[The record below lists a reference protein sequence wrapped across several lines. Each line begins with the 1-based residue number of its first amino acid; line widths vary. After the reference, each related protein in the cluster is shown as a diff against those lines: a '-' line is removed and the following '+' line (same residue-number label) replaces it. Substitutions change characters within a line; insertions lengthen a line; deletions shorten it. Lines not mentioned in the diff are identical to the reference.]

1 MSPAVL
7 TPTPGKSVLN
17 CPVLPYSLP
26 DLTFFHSRKIEL
38 DTMCWIP
45 DRRIIVL
52 GRGSQPEQAF
62 FPEQAARRN
71 IPVMRRPSG
80 GETVLLSPHTIL
92 IAAVRTGVKLQS
104 PHRFFTEFN
113 QRVISALQSCGVE
126 DLNQKGTSDI
136 CIGRKKILGSSI
148 YWHRNR
154 LLYHAVLNVGEP
166 LENID
171 ILLKHPPR
179 EPEYRKGRS
188 HSEFVTSLR
197 SAGCRTSIEI
207 LKKSLI
213 SELISPGQSQWSSH
227 ASTPAT
233 NNAGIML
240 ST

>member
-7 TPTPGKSVLN
+7 TPTRGTSALN

-26 DLTFFHSRKIEL
+26 DLAFFHSRETEL
-38 DTMCWIP
+38 DAMCWVP

-62 FPEQAARRN
+62 FPEEAVRRN
-71 IPVMRRPSG
+71 VLVMRRPSG
-80 GETVLLSPHTIL
+80 GETVLLSPDTIL
-92 IAAVRTGVKLQS
+92 IAAVRTGIKLQS
-104 PHRFFTEFN
+104 PHRFFAEFN
-113 QRVISALQSCGVE
+113 QRVISALRSCGVE
-126 DLNQKGTSDI
+126 ELNQNGTSDI
-136 CIGRKKILGSSI
+136 CIGGKKILGSSI

-188 HSEFVTSLR
+188 HSDFVTSLR
-197 SAGCRTSIEI
+197 LEGCRTSMGI
-207 LKKSLI
+207 LQKSLI
-213 SELISPGQSQWSSH
+213 SELISPGQPQWSSH

-233 NNAGIML
+233 NNAGIIL